1 MATAT
6 VDKDFIEAVAEEIA
20 AGVNAAVECWM
31 AEIESILQDPRF
43 TTLGR
48 LQGVSEV
55 IARYRYLTGTT
66 DMDRCDS

>member
-6 VDKDFIEAVAEEIA
+6 VDREFIEAVAEEIA
-20 AGVNAAVECWM
+20 SGVDAAVERWM

-55 IARYRYLTGTT
+55 VARYRYLSGRT
-66 DMDRCDS
+66 DLNRHIC